1 MKKQNVRLGNYNSNS
16 QTEVKS
22 SYQTYSKNTIDESN
36 SDNKKN
42 SNFKKSFF
50 ICGSPAREKP
60 LESKLNMYGDGA
72 DIASGTAN
80 DLNQVNKQLKRN
92 LLSHAFN
99 LGYGR
104 DTHKRVPSVDVTQ
117 GMRKWD
123 EILKEW
129 ETLKKKNEKQNFK
142 YTENGDVKNSEYPIE
157 LNNVTNTRYM
167 TGGFHKEKLPMDYW
181 KTNFAFNQV
190 EKKTGTGTLAS
201 SISDN
206 LPQNHSKSTMGTSS
220 IGGFAEIKGTVGK
233 IQPEG
238 SNMLQRNRAKSIK
251 SSFTVGNSKGGF
263 DTSYKNQFI
272 WKVPKF
278 DGN

>member
-1 MKKQNVRLGNYNSNS
+1 MQKANANNPLNKKHHITEGFLDLREHQKSQQVGTTALESFKQSQVPSDDRMKDKEVHDFMKKQNVRLGNYDSNS

-72 DIASGTAN
+72 VIASGTAN

-117 GMRKWD
+117 GMRK
-123 EILKEW
+123 
-129 ETLKKKNEKQNFK
+129 
-142 YTENGDVKNSEYPIE
+142 
-157 LNNVTNTRYM
+157 
-167 TGGFHKEKLPMDYW
+167 
-181 KTNFAFNQV
+181 
-190 EKKTGTGTLAS
+190 
-201 SISDN
+201 
-206 LPQNHSKSTMGTSS
+206 
-220 IGGFAEIKGTVGK
+220 
-233 IQPEG
+233 
-238 SNMLQRNRAKSIK
+238 
-251 SSFTVGNSKGGF
+251 
-263 DTSYKNQFI
+263 
-272 WKVPKF
+272 
-278 DGN
+278 